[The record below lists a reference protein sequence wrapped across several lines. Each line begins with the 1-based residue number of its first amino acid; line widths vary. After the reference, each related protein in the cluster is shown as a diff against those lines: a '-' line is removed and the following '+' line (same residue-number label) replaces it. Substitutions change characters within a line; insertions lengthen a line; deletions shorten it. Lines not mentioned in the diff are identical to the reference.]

1 MAVGIPELNSPP
13 TGCPYTVG
21 TTLTLQS
28 LSHSGYSSPTKIFTV
43 NIENAYIPFTQ
54 SQVLKVK
61 LNNLTPGDPEYAVL
75 KLFDRRFFERPS
87 HPWDQSKEDALL
99 QFLADVGTGERKDDY
114 DGKDSDDYEDWDW
127 ERKYRIARNLTK
139 ESRNKSGILDMD
151 QRIASRNDGAMK
163 RAEMFVDGLA
173 VIDFALSRIR
183 DEDETDEEWQEEVR
197 LEDEL
202 HGMRLILHRNRFRDR
217 TPQSPAEGFAGYMNF
232 NRIIEKERPDWRS
245 RHYEPIFREGGHLEM
260 IDDGKGG
267 NKEYHHAAWKL
278 KA

>member
-1 MAVGIPELNSPP
+1 MHRLREHNVI
-13 TGCPYTVG
+13 
-21 TTLTLQS
+21 
-28 LSHSGYSSPTKIFTV
+28 H
-43 NIENAYIPFTQ
+43 
-54 SQVLKVK
+54 
-61 LNNLTPGDPEYAVL
+61 
-75 KLFDRRFFERPS
+75 FDLRLANFIVSITRP
-87 HPWDQSKEDALL
+87 LR
-99 QFLADVGTGERKDDY
+99 V
-114 DGKDSDDYEDWDW
+114 
-127 ERKYRIARNLTK
+127 
-139 ESRNKSGILDMD
+139 
-151 QRIASRNDGAMK
+151 
-163 RAEMFVDGLA
+163 A

-217 TPQSPAEGFAGYMNF
+217 TPQPPAEGFAGYMNF